1 MREHDSMRRKSSGFD
16 NSMSPQEKRTAYSL
30 AGIYMVRMLGL
41 FMILPVFTLYGAE
54 LTGHTPLLIGLA
66 IGIYGLSQAI
76 LQIPFGML
84 SDRIGRK
91 PVIYIGLTIFIIGS
105 AIAGL
110 SHSIY
115 GVILG
120 RALQGAGAI
129 SSTVMALA
137 ADLTRDEHRTKIMGT
152 IGISIGFAFSLGIV
166 AGPLLNEWVGVD
178 GIFWLTA
185 LLGIG
190 AIAITAVLVPTPQRS
205 HLHRD
210 TEVVVG
216 SFGEVLRNGELLRLD
231 LGIFTM
237 QFVLTAN
244 FVILPVVLTN
254 MTNLAPNEQWGVYLP
269 VMLIA
274 FIIMLPF
281 VIIAEKRRKMKSI
294 FVSSIGALVLCEL
307 MYLFSDHS
315 LFEVIAVM
323 LIFFVAFNTLEA
335 TLPSLVAKFSP
346 PTRKGTAMGVYS
358 TAQFLG
364 IFLGG
369 TLGGAFY
376 QHWGVDGVFLLGAGV
391 SAIWLLFASSMRNPR
406 YLASYVLHLETVPE
420 PHLVRTTET
429 ELTRIPG
436 VAEAQV
442 VPDEGVAYLRV
453 DRAALDEE
461 RLRAFSLAGT

>member
-1 MREHDSMRRKSSGFD
+1 MQRKASGFD
-16 NSMSPQEKRTAYSL
+16 DRMSPQEKRTAYSL

-41 FMILPVFTLYGAE
+41 FMILPVFTLYGYE
-54 LTGHTPLLIGLA
+54 LSGNTPFLIGLA
-66 IGIYGLSQAI
+66 IGIYGLTQAI

-91 PVIYIGLTIFIIGS
+91 PVIYLGLVIFVVGS
-105 AIAGL
+105 AIAGM

-129 SSTVMALA
+129 SSTIMALA

-152 IGISIGFAFSLGIV
+152 IGLSIGFAFSIGII
-166 AGPLLNEWVGVD
+166 AGPILNEWIGVD

-185 LLGIG
+185 LLGLA
-190 AIAITAVLVPTPQRS
+190 AIAIAAWMVPNPARS

-210 TEVVVG
+210 TEVVLS

-244 FVILPVVLTN
+244 FVILPVVLAR
-254 MTNLAPNEQWGVYLP
+254 MTGLPSAEQWAVYLP

-315 LFEVIAVM
+315 LAEIIAVM
-323 LIFFVAFNTLEA
+323 LIFFTAFNTLEA

-346 PTRKGTAMGVYS
+346 PTRKGPAMGVYS
-358 TAQFLG
+358 TSQFLG
-364 IFLGG
+364 IFGG
-369 TLGGAFY
+369 GALGGAAY
-376 QHWGVDGVFLLGAGV
+376 ARWGVDGVFLL
-391 SAIWLLFASSMRNPR
+391 SAALAAVWLLFASSMRNPR
-406 YLASYVLHLETVPE
+406 YLTSYVLHIEGVLQEHARSAETA
-420 PHLVRTTET
+420 
-429 ELTRIPG
+429 LTRIPG
-436 VAEAQV
+436 VAEATV

-453 DRAALDEE
+453 DRSALDEE
-461 RLRAFSLAGT
+461 QLRAFSLAGA

>member
-1 MREHDSMRRKSSGFD
+1 
-16 NSMSPQEKRTAYSL
+16 MSPQEKRTAYSL

-41 FMILPVFTLYGAE
+41 FMILPVFTLYGNE
-54 LTGHTPLLIGLA
+54 LSGHTPFLIGLA
-66 IGIYGLSQAI
+66 IGIYGLTQAI

-91 PVIYIGLTIFIIGS
+91 PVIYMGLLIFVVGS
-105 AIAGL
+105 AIAAM
-110 SHSIY
+110 SNSIY

-152 IGISIGFAFSLGIV
+152 IGLSIGFAFSIGLI
-166 AGPLLNEWVGVD
+166 AGPILNSWIGVG

-185 LLGIG
+185 LLGLAAV
-190 AIAITAVLVPTPQRS
+190 AIAALVVPMPQRS

-244 FVILPVVLTN
+244 FVILPVVLSK
-254 MTNLAPNEQWGVYLP
+254 MTGLPGSEQWAVYLP

-281 VIIAEKRRKMKSI
+281 VIISEKRRKMKSVFI
-294 FVSSIGALVLCEL
+294 SSISALVLCEL
-307 MYLFSDHS
+307 LYLFSDHS
-315 LFEVIAVM
+315 LAEVVTVM
-323 LIFFVAFNTLEA
+323 LIFFTAFNTLEA
-335 TLPSLVAKFSP
+335 TLPSLVAKCAP

-358 TAQFLG
+358 TSQFLG
-364 IFLGG
+364 IFAGG
-369 TLGGAFY
+369 ALGGAAY
-376 QHWGVDGVFLLGAGV
+376 ARWNVDGVFVL
-391 SAIWLLFASSMRNPR
+391 SAALAAVWLLFASSMRNPR
-406 YLASYVLHLETVPE
+406 YLTSYVLHLESIAE
-420 PHLVRTTET
+420 EQIHSAET
-429 ELTRIPG
+429 ALTRIPG
-436 VAEAQV
+436 VAEATV
-442 VPDEGVAYLRV
+442 VPDESVAYLRV
-453 DRAALDEE
+453 DRSALDEQQ
-461 RLRAFSLAGT
+461 LRTFSLAGASL